1 MQASGWRGIVRALPA
16 VLLPFAPAAAQSL
29 HQGEVLHITRAVS
42 PVRVDGELN
51 DEAWKAVQPVQQWYE
66 FNPGDNVAPTVESVG
81 YLSYDDRFLYAAFE
95 FTDPDPKA
103 IRAPYADRDR
113 IDGNHTD
120 FGGLFIDARND
131 GHSAVLLLV
140 TPSGVQYDAVTDDAA
155 SENASPDFFWD
166 SAARITGRGWT
177 LEIRVPFSSLR
188 YRNVDAQTW
197 GIALYRNYPR
207 DFRYQIASARIPR
220 GSNCTVCLIN
230 TLSGLE
236 RLPSGGHVVAA
247 PYLNA
252 TSVARPRD
260 GLGSPLSGND
270 VSPQGGLDLKWNP
283 NADTAVD
290 LAVNPD
296 FSQVE
301 ADTAQIT
308 ANELFALSYPEKR
321 PFFLEGVE
329 LLSTPIRA
337 VYTRSITDPRWGGR
351 VTGTAGGFTYTALL
365 TEDAGGGGIVIPG
378 PTASTVAPQNVASYV
393 TVARLKRDIGRS
405 FVSLLATDREDR
417 HGGGYNT
424 VAGPDFQW
432 RYSTSQVVTGQ
443 WLVSNTGTRA
453 QGGSVSHGLD
463 VQWSHQTRHLE
474 LSSRYKDAGDAFRAD
489 TGFVP
494 QVGFRELFARG
505 GWTVRP
511 TGFVRQLRMYATATQ
526 QTDRSGGLIMRAVTP
541 TAAMNVRWSG
551 FVQLRLIEDRVRSR
565 DQLFDRR
572 QFGFLARFSP
582 SPRVAEVQIDATA
595 GSNVDFSDS
604 RPARGATVN
613 LSTALNLTRRLSIGL
628 VQNQRWLN
636 VDVPAGGSGRLL
648 MARVSRVRG
657 NYMFT
662 ASSFVRVIAQY
673 ASTRWNPSLFR
684 SPVRDRSGT
693 LSASA
698 LFAYKLNWQS
708 VLFVGYGDD
717 RELSP
722 EHELEKTGRQFFTKV
737 SYAFQR

>member
-1 MQASGWRGIVRALPA
+1 MKASGWRGIVWAFPA
-16 VLLPFAPAAAQSL
+16 VLLAQASAAAQAL
-29 HQGEVLHITRAVS
+29 HQGDVLQISRVVS
-42 PVRVDGELN
+42 PVRVDGALD
-51 DEAWKAVQPVQQWYE
+51 DEAWKTAEPIQQWYE
-66 FNPGDNVAPTVESVG
+66 FNPGDNVEPKVASVG
-81 YLSYDDRFLYAAFE
+81 YLSFDDRFLYAAFE
-95 FTDPDPKA
+95 FSDPDPKA

-113 IDGNHTD
+113 IGGDNTD

-131 GHSAVLLLV
+131 GHSAVILLV

-155 SENASPDFFWD
+155 NENASPDFFWD
-166 SAARITGRGWT
+166 SAARITESGWT

-188 YRNVDAQTW
+188 YRNVEPQTW

-207 DFRYQIASARIPR
+207 DFRYQIASMRIPR

-230 TLSGLE
+230 TLTGLE
-236 RLPSGGHVVAA
+236 QLPSGNHVVAA

-252 TSVARPRD
+252 TSVARPRE
-260 GLGSPLSGND
+260 GPGSSLTGGD
-270 VSPQGGLDLKWNP
+270 VSPEGGLDVKWNP

-329 LLSTPIRA
+329 LLSTPMRA

-351 VTGTAGGFTYTALL
+351 ATGTAGGFTYTALV

-378 PTASTVAPQNVASYV
+378 PTSSTVAPQDVASYV
-393 TVARLKRDIGRS
+393 TIARVKRDIGRS
-405 FVSLLATDREDR
+405 FVSVLATDREDR
-417 HGGGYNT
+417 HGGGYNR
-424 VAGPDFQW
+424 VVGPDFQW
-432 RYSTSQVVTGQ
+432 RYSSSQVVTGQ
-443 WLVSNTGTRA
+443 WLISDTGTRGQSRSA
-453 QGGSVSHGLD
+453 SHGLD
-463 VQWSHQTRHLE
+463 LQWSHQTRHLE
-474 LSSRYKDAGDAFRAD
+474 LHSRYKDAGDAFRAD

-511 TGFVRQLRMYATATQ
+511 SGFVRQLRMYATATE
-526 QTDRSGGLIMRAVTP
+526 QTDRSGALILRAVTP

-565 DQLFDRR
+565 DRLFNRR
-572 QFGFLARFSP
+572 QFGVLARFSP
-582 SPRVAEVQIDATA
+582 SPRVADAQIDVTA
-595 GSNVDFSDS
+595 GSNVDFTDS

-613 LSTALNLTRRLSIGL
+613 LSTTLNLTRRLSVGL

-636 VDVPAGGSGRLL
+636 VDVPGGASGRLL
-648 MARVSRVRG
+648 LARVSRIRG
-657 NYMFT
+657 SYMFT

-684 SPVRDRSGT
+684 SPVRDWSGA

-717 RELSP
+717 RELSN
-722 EHELEKTGRQFFTKV
+722 EHELERTGRQFFTKV

>member
-1 MQASGWRGIVRALPA
+1 MEIGGSRSLPWALLAALTPI
-16 VLLPFAPAAAQSL
+16 APAAAQTL
-29 HQGEVLHITRAVS
+29 HRGDVLHVTRAVS

-51 DEAWKAVQPVQQWYE
+51 DDTWKAVQPIGQWYE
-66 FNPGDNVAPTVESVG
+66 FNPGDNVAPKVESVG
-81 YLSYDDRFLYAAFE
+81 YLSFDDRFFYAAFE
-95 FTDPDPKA
+95 FSDPDPKA

-113 IDGNHTD
+113 IGSNNTD
-120 FGGLFIDARND
+120 YGGLFIDARSD
-131 GHSAVLLLV
+131 GHSAVILLV
-140 TPSGVQYDAVTDDAA
+140 TPSGVQYDAAYDDATTED
-155 SENASPDFFWD
+155 SSPDFFWD
-166 SAARITGRGWT
+166 SAARITERGWT

-188 YRNVDAQTW
+188 YRKVDPQTW

-207 DFRYQIASARIPR
+207 DFRYQMASTRFPR
-220 GSNCTVCLIN
+220 GGNCMVCMIN

-260 GLGSPLSGND
+260 GRGSPLTGGD

-290 LAVNPD
+290 FAVNPD

-351 VTGTAGGFTYTALL
+351 ATGTAGGFTYTALV

-378 PTASTVAPQNVASYV
+378 PTASTVAPQDVAAYV
-393 TVARLKRDIGRS
+393 AVARAKRDIGRS

-417 HGGGYNT
+417 HGGRYNR
-424 VAGPDFQW
+424 VVGPDFQW
-432 RYSTSQVVTGQ
+432 RYSASQVITGQ
-443 WLVSNTGTRA
+443 WLFSDTRDPA
-453 QGGSVSHGLD
+453 QRALASHAADL
-463 VQWSHQTRHLE
+463 QWSHQTTHLE
-474 LSSRYKDAGDAFRAD
+474 MYSRYKDVGDAFRAD

-494 QVGFRELFARG
+494 QVGFREFFARG

-511 TGFVRQLRMYATATQ
+511 TGFVRQLRMFATATQ
-526 QTDRSGGLIMRAVTP
+526 QTDRSGGLIIRAVTP
-541 TAAMNVRWSG
+541 TAAMNVRWNG
-551 FVQLRLIEDRVRSR
+551 FVQVRLIEDRIRSR
-565 DQLFDRR
+565 DELFDRR

-582 SPRVAEVQIDATA
+582 SPRVADVQIDATA
-595 GSNVDFSDS
+595 GTNVDFTDS

-613 LSTALNLTRRLSIGL
+613 LSTALNLTRRLSVGL

-648 MARVSRVRG
+648 LARVSRVRA

-673 ASTRWNPSLFR
+673 ASTKWNPSLFR

-693 LSASA
+693 FSASA

-708 VLFVGYGDD
+708 LLFVGYGDD
-717 RELSP
+717 RELSND
-722 EHELEKTGRQFFTKV
+722 HELEKTGRQFFTKV